1 MKKLYTLAFVA
12 FAAIAVNAQTNLVAN
27 GGFETWNAGVP
38 ENFVPLTSGT
48 FSANNFVTQENT
60 IIHGGTSSLR
70 HQSQSSTQVIEATA
84 LIDVVPG
91 HSYTISYWFLDNSS
105 TARTRIWSSW
115 LDAAN
120 TALDNDAD
128 VLRLNED
135 SQFSVDNP
143 QWVQKTFTLT
153 APTTSAKF
161 RFQVR
166 TNRQAAGADGGF
178 IYYDDFSFVDNTT
191 AGVKQSEI
199 AGLKVYPNPLTGN
212 ILNVTSNSNA
222 VKTVAVY
229 DVLGKQVLNTTTA
242 NSEVNASA
250 LTAGVYIV
258 KITEAGKTAT
268 KKLVV
273 R

>member
-12 FAAIAVNAQTNLVAN
+12 LSAIAVNAQTNLVPN
-27 GGFETWNAGVP
+27 GGFETWTAGVP
-38 ENFVPLTSGT
+38 EGFTPFNASGI
-48 FSANNFVTQENT
+48 SSNNFVTQENT
-60 IIHGGTSSLR
+60 IIHGGNSSLK
-70 HQSQSSTQVIEATA
+70 HQSQTSTQNISPN

-91 HSYTISYWFLDNSS
+91 HSYTISYWYLDNST
-105 TARTRIWSSW
+105 TAKTRIWCAW

-120 TALDNDAD
+120 ATLTDNVD
-128 VLRLNED
+128 VLRPGDEGY
-135 SQFSVDNP
+135 SVDNA
-143 QWVQKTFTLT
+143 QWMQKTFTIT
-153 APTTSAKF
+153 APASATKF

-166 TNRQAAGADGGF
+166 TYRETTGQEGGYV
-178 IYYDDFSFVDNTT
+178 YYDDLSFVDNTT

-212 ILNVTSNSNA
+212 ILNVTSSSNA
-222 VKTVAVY
+222 VKTVTVF
-229 DVLGKQVLNTTTA
+229 DVLGKQVINTTTA
-242 NSEVNASA
+242 NGEVNASA
-250 LTAGVYIV
+250 LNAGVYIV